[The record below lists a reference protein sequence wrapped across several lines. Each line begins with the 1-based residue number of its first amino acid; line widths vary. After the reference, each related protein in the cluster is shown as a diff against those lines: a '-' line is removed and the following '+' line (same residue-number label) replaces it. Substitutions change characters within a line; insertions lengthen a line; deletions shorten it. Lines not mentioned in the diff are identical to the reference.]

1 MHREKRRETDSGGP
15 QAPEAIGEGVEE
27 GQGSV
32 QGHAEEVKAGSTK
45 GLSREHRGTIYIS
58 HSSFLICRSHHFVVM
73 LRTLT
78 AD

>member
-1 MHREKRRETDSGGP
+1 MHRKKWRETNSGGP
-15 QAPEAIGEGVEE
+15 QAPEPIGEGVEE
-27 GQGSV
+27 RRESV
-32 QGHAEEVKAGSTK
+32 QEHAEQVKAGSTK

-58 HSSFLICRSHHFVVM
+58 YSSFFICRSHHFVVM